1 MTTTRFADDD
11 ADLLLRRAA
20 GGDAAAAREL
30 LERHRG
36 RLTRMVEL
44 RLGPRLASRIDA
56 SEVVGEALAE
66 AEGKLPDYVRATPMP
81 FYPWLHRL
89 AAERLATARRRQ
101 MPTEA
106 GEGSGVEEDTL
117 VAGVG
122 STRLLNALRAEDDTT
137 PGRANIL
144 KEGRHRARAALES
157 LEPPDREILI
167 MHYLEELDFPDVA
180 AILGVD
186 ESAAKMRH
194 LRALRR
200 MRSLLEVREPGA
212 HDGRP

>member
-1 MTTTRFADDD
+1 MTTIRFAGDDTD
-11 ADLLLRRAA
+11 PLLLRAA
-20 GGDAAAAREL
+20 GGDSAASREL
-30 LERHRG
+30 LERYRG

-56 SEVVGEALAE
+56 SEVVGETLAE
-66 AEGKLPDYVRATPMP
+66 AEDRLPDYVRDAPMA

-89 AAERLATARRRQ
+89 AADRLATARRRQ

-137 PGRANIL
+137 PGRATML

-157 LEPPDREILI
+157 LETPDREILI

-212 HDGRP
+212 PDERT